1 MISRR
6 LVRQIE
12 RNANKLAEDLVQA
25 VRGDRR
31 AASYAAVSDEQ
42 FQGVVRDLYGNLG
55 QWLQSHTWSK
65 LQTIYE
71 KKGRERYHGRI
82 PLAELV
88 YALTRTKSM
97 LLEFV
102 RGSLD
107 GDASERGL
115 ELELVFSISEFF
127 DKAIYHTIAG
137 YEDARRAVYESG
149 EKPVVSRVAASP
161 RPAGRARRHHEEG
174 ESELTVSRGGDVG
187 ETSG

>member
-6 LVRQIE
+6 LIRQIE
-12 RNANKLAEDLVQA
+12 SNANKLAEDLVQS
-25 VRGDRR
+25 VRSDRR
-31 AASYAAVSDEQ
+31 AASYANISDEQ
-42 FQGVVRDLYGNLG
+42 FQGVVIDLYGNLG

-65 LQTIYE
+65 LQNIYE
-71 KKGRERYHGRI
+71 KKGRERYHGTI

-88 YALTRTKSM
+88 FALTRTKSM

-127 DKAIYHTIAG
+127 DRAIYHTIAG
-137 YEDARRAVYESG
+137 YEDARKALHESG
-149 EKPVVSRVAASP
+149 ERPVVSRIPAPP
-161 RPAGRARRHHEEG
+161 RPAGRVSRPHEHG